1 MATATQTKSAHL
13 EEELDKKM
21 AQIQDKHLEEESRA
35 IAQQSGLQYVDLR
48 LFPIDNTALFLVEE
62 SEARPAHL
70 AVITKNGTLVT
81 VAVQD
86 PHGTALQPIL
96 TALAHQGL
104 KVQLVIA
111 SAHGLAVAWTRYKLK
126 KEERD
131 NIHGIMTINQAEIEN
146 LQTQIQDI
154 KDLKGRITS
163 LPITQVLNTLIAG
176 ALKIG
181 ASDIH
186 FEPEE
191 HAIRLRYR
199 LDGVLTDV
207 VNFSP
212 ALAARTVT
220 RTSAPAAF
228 SVSPSKA
235 CSGCPHANIT

>member
-131 NIHGIMTINQAEIEN
+131 NIHGIMTINQTEIEN

-163 LPITQVLNTLIAG
+163 LPITQVLNTLIA
-176 ALKIG
+176 
-181 ASDIH
+181 
-186 FEPEE
+186 
-191 HAIRLRYR
+191 
-199 LDGVLTDV
+199 V
-207 VNFSP
+207 
-212 ALAARTVT
+212 
-220 RTSAPAAF
+220 
-228 SVSPSKA
+228 
-235 CSGCPHANIT
+235 